1 MKLSLQLSNDGVHG
15 VELSIQI
22 HTYTFIIVRIK
33 PTRKYNTKGVEA
45 RETKMGSGVQK
56 KSSDRSE
63 TEILRYETDQLSRSE
78 DITLG
83 FAETHR
89 QI

>member
-1 MKLSLQLSNDGVHG
+1 MKLCLQLSNDGVHG

-22 HTYTFIIVRIK
+22 HTYTIIIVRIK
-33 PTRKYNTKGVEA
+33 PTRKHNTKGVEA
-45 RETKMGSGVQK
+45 RETRNGQWSPKEK
-56 KSSDRSE
+56 LRSILR
-63 TEILRYETDQLSRSE
+63 EILRYETDQLSRSE
-78 DITLG
+78 DIPLG

>member
-1 MKLSLQLSNDGVHG
+1 MAWS
-15 VELSIQI
+15 SIQI
-22 HTYTFIIVRIK
+22 HTYTIIIVRIK
-33 PTRKYNTKGVEA
+33 PTRKHNTNGVEA

-63 TEILRYETDQLSRSE
+63 TEIQHRSNSQE
-78 DITLG
+78 AKEQGHTFGICR
-83 FAETHR
+83 EKR